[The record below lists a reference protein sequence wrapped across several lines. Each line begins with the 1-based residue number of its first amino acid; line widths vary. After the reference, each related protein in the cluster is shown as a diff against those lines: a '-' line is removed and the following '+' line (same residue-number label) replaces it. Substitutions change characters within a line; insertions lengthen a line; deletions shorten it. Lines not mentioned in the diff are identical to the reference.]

1 MAGRHA
7 NPAADDLVPTV
18 SDGTWTRVTATE
30 QWETTPAADSAENAR
45 WN

>member
-1 MAGRHA
+1 MSRHA
-7 NPAADDLVPTV
+7 KPGADDFPPTV
-18 SDGTWTRVTATE
+18 SDDTWGQVTATE